1 MPSDFK
7 TELTEVLSH
16 YNLGKLVRGRRD
28 LRGTVNTSY
37 AVETLKNV
45 QRRRLFVRRY
55 RRGVGQ
61 EEILFEHSVL
71 SHVARDPGCPVAPAY
86 RTREGQTFLH
96 IVRERGDPQGAYYAV
111 FDFLPGEDRYTWVG
125 PRCTRTELR
134 NAGALLARF
143 HRAART
149 VTPQGHRAEPK
160 IYDLLRVIDTMW
172 ASSASRS
179 KGTTFDR
186 YLERNYGLVRKS
198 IAGTMA
204 ALSQPAARSLPEVII
219 HCDYHPGN
227 LKFEGEEIT
236 GLVDFDWS
244 KLDLRAFDVALAVW
258 YFCASW
264 ERAADGHLRL
274 GEAKEFLR
282 AYQRQL
288 IGDPDLSPLSHEEM
302 RYLPHLIDA
311 ANIYVLYW
319 TLRDYFGKDV
329 DPEEY
334 LIYLRHGVRFARRL
348 AVAVRRERL
357 AAMLMSLQTSGTEGL
372 ARSR

>member
-1 MPSDFK
+1 
-7 TELTEVLSH
+7 
-16 YNLGKLVRGRRD
+16 
-28 LRGTVNTSY
+28 
-37 AVETLKNV
+37 
-45 QRRRLFVRRY
+45 
-55 RRGVGQ
+55 
-61 EEILFEHSVL
+61 
-71 SHVARDPGCPVAPAY
+71 
-86 RTREGQTFLH
+86 
-96 IVRERGDPQGAYYAV
+96 
-111 FDFLPGEDRYTWVG
+111 
-125 PRCTRTELR
+125 
-134 NAGALLARF
+134 
-143 HRAART
+143 
-149 VTPQGHRAEPK
+149 
-160 IYDLLRVIDTMW
+160 MW

-227 LKFEGEEIT
+227 LKFKGEEIT

-264 ERAADGHLRL
+264 ELAADGHLRL

-288 IGDPDLSPLSHEEM
+288 IGDPDLSPLSPEEI

-329 DPEEY
+329 DPGEY

-348 AVAVRRERL
+348 AVAARRERL
-357 AAMLMSLQTSGTEGL
+357 AAMLTSLQTPGTEGL